1 MSGQSLAVTKDE
13 VAAFSAKLEQWGAT
27 LAPKERAL
35 LDVLVK
41 LAGKGLPQGSEL
53 PDSQLEGV
61 SGGTGPQNLGLQ
73 TSRLFGQLT
82 GGPFMGPASAMGG
95 GIIVVPK

>member
-1 MSGQSLAVTKDE
+1 MSGQSLTVTKDE

-53 PDSQLEGV
+53 SNSQLEGV
-61 SGGTGPQNLGLQ
+61 SGGAGPQDLGLR
-73 TSRLFGQLT
+73 TSRLFGQLV
-82 GGPFMGPASAMGG
+82 GGPSVGGEGASGDVT
-95 GIIVVPK
+95 VVKR

>member
-1 MSGQSLAVTKDE
+1 MSGQSLTLTKDE
-13 VAAFSAKLEQWGAT
+13 VAAFSAKLERWGAT

-41 LAGKGLPQGSEL
+41 LAGKGLPPGSEL

-61 SGGTGPQNLGLQ
+61 SGGAGPQNLGLQ
-73 TSRLFGQLT
+73 TSRVFEQLV
-82 GGPFMGPASAMGG
+82 GGPPGGPAMNGG
-95 GIIVVPK
+95 TVVRR